1 MAGPVATGYLEL
13 DLSGFNRAIE
23 SAKKAL
29 TVLTAAFAAIKV
41 ADFFK
46 EGVNEA
52 INFGNEMYNAGK
64 AMGNIDPGVL
74 LIAQK
79 ALEGSGLAAGRTREE
94 IEGVITSQRKFSSL
108 FKTQV
113 DFEKAMSR
121 AKEIYGSQAAVLTAS
136 AASLSRVFEH
146 IQGIADK
153 LRTFFL
159 AMTAKFVLPLEAV
172 LNALNNVD
180 VADFGAKFGDSIAN
194 VSTLLVGL
202 FQDDKI
208 SEAFGLSLA
217 IGADKFFAT
226 FDAGIR
232 KVMSQTMSG
241 HFKEMYDY
249 ITGGLSEG
257 SALMGIKD
265 AFTGIADMF
274 VAKIGRGI
282 IAIMK
287 KIPLIFSDK
296 TIKEKEAEAKAIE
309 DSSNASLKKY
319 FDALPGQKGFGEGFT
334 KQGKEAEDQLKKLT
348 DAAKISGQAF
358 MEKNAGDRSKSELNY
373 QALGKQDPFSV
384 IASSMSKIGG
394 GGNYIQTGM
403 SAEARQLI
411 INGQAAQLQNELTM
425 KTNLL
430 LERAVTGH
438 GLPLLN

>member
-41 ADFFK
+41 GEFFK
-46 EGVNEA
+46 DGVNEA

-121 AKEIYGSQAAVLTAS
+121 AREIYGSQAAVLTAS

-180 VADFGAKFGDSIAN
+180 VADFGSKFGDSIAK

-202 FQDDKI
+202 FQDGKI

-226 FDAGIR
+226 LDASLTA
-232 KVMSQTMSG
+232 VFSG
-241 HFKEMYDY
+241 AAKGYAKDLLGFF
-249 ITGGLSEG
+249 GGG
-257 SALMGIKD
+257 QIMAIKD
-265 AFTGIADMF
+265 TFIGIAALF
-274 VAKIGRGI
+274 VAKIQRGI
-282 IAIMK
+282 AGILKNIPFFNFK
-287 KIPLIFSDK
+287 KDVVDR
-296 TIKEKEAEAKAIE
+296 EKQATSREEEADAFFKKAL
-309 DSSNASLKKY
+309 DR
-319 FDALPGQKGFGEGFT
+319 LPSGKGFGEAFT
-334 KQGKEAEDQLKKLT
+334 KEGKIAEDALKKLA
-348 DAAKISGQAF
+348 DEASISGDAF
-358 MEKNAGDRSKSELNY
+358 MKKNAGDRSKSELNY

-384 IASSMSKIGG
+384 IGSSMAKIGG

-411 INGQAAQLQNELTM
+411 LNGQAAIIQNELTRELIQAVG
-425 KTNLL
+425 KTG
-430 LERAVTGH
+430 R
-438 GLPLLN
+438 GLPLLQ

>member
-29 TVLTAAFAAIKV
+29 TVLTGAFAAIKV
-41 ADFFK
+41 GEFFK
-46 EGVNEA
+46 DGVKEA

-79 ALEGSGLAAGRTREE
+79 ALEGSGLAAGRTNEE
-94 IEGVITSQRKFSSL
+94 ILRIIESGGKFSRL
-108 FKTQV
+108 FKTPA
-113 DFEKAMSR
+113 DYDKAIAR
-121 AKEIYGSQAAVLTAS
+121 AKDIYGSQAAVLTAS
-136 AASLSRVFEH
+136 AASLSRAFEH

-172 LNALNNVD
+172 LNALNNID
-180 VADFGAKFGDSIAN
+180 VADFGAKLGDSISK
-194 VSTLLVGL
+194 VSTILVGL
-202 FQDDKI
+202 FQNGKI

-217 IGADKFFAT
+217 IGADKFFASLDTSLRAVFSGAAKGYAKDLLGFFAGGQMMAIKDT
-226 FDAGIR
+226 FVGIAELFISKILR
-232 KVMSQTMSG
+232 
-241 HFKEMYDY
+241 
-249 ITGGLSEG
+249 GLS
-257 SALMGIKD
+257 K
-265 AFTGIADMF
+265 
-274 VAKIGRGI
+274 
-282 IAIMK
+282 
-287 KIPLIFSDK
+287 
-296 TIKEKEAEAKAIE
+296 IKELNPFDSKKDVRDREKEISNKEISADQYFKKAL
-309 DSSNASLKKY
+309 DR
-319 FDALPGQKGFGEGFT
+319 LPSGKGFGAGFT
-334 KQGKEAEDQLKKLT
+334 QEGEAAKNKLKEIT
-348 DAAKISGQAF
+348 DAASISGKAF
-358 MEKNAGDRSKSELNY
+358 LEKNAGDRGKSELNY
-373 QALGKQDPFSV
+373 SALGKQDPFSV

-411 INGQAAQLQNELTM
+411 LNGQAALIQNELTI

>member
-41 ADFFK
+41 AEFFR

-64 AMGNIDPGVL
+64 ALGNIDPGAL
-74 LIAQK
+74 LLAQK

-108 FKTQV
+108 FKTQA
-113 DFEKAMSR
+113 DFEKAMNR
-121 AKEIYGSQAAVLTAS
+121 AREIYGSQAAVLTAS

-153 LRTFFL
+153 IRTFFL

-180 VADFGAKFGDSIAN
+180 VADFGSKFGASIAN
-194 VSTLLVGL
+194 ISTMLVGL
-202 FQDDKI
+202 FQDGKI

-217 IGADKFFAT
+217 IGADYFFAA
-226 FDAGIR
+226 FDASLR
-232 KVMSQTMSG
+232 AVVSG
-241 HFKEMYDY
+241 SVKGYLKEYLGFM
-249 ITGGLSEG
+249 GGG
-257 SALMGIKD
+257 QLMAIKD
-265 AFTGIADMF
+265 AFVGIAELF
-274 VAKIGRGI
+274 IAKILKG
-282 IAIMK
+282 
-287 KIPLIFSDK
+287 FSK
-296 TIKEKEAEAKAIE
+296 IKELNPFDSDEDKADREKEITNKEKDASSYFKKAL
-309 DSSNASLKKY
+309 DR
-319 FDALPGQKGFGEGFT
+319 LPGQKGFGEGFIQEGQAA
-334 KQGKEAEDQLKKLT
+334 KDSLKKLT
-348 DAAKISGQAF
+348 DAANISGQAF
-358 MEKNAGDRSKSELNY
+358 MEKNAGDRGKTELNY

-384 IASSMSKIGG
+384 ISSSMAKIGG
-394 GGNYIQTGM
+394 GGNYIQTGR

-411 INGQAAQLQNELTM
+411 LNGQTAIIQNELTM

>member
-41 ADFFK
+41 AEFFR

-64 AMGNIDPGVL
+64 ALGNIDPGTL
-74 LIAQK
+74 LLAQK

-94 IEGVITSQRKFSSL
+94 IEGVIRSQRKFSSL
-108 FKTQV
+108 FKTQA

-121 AKEIYGSQAAVLTAS
+121 AREIYGSQAAVLTAS

-153 LRTFFL
+153 IRTFFL

-180 VADFGAKFGDSIAN
+180 VADFGSKFGASIAK
-194 VSTLLVGL
+194 VSTMMVGL
-202 FQDDKI
+202 FQNDKL

-217 IGADKFFAT
+217 IGADYFFAA
-226 FDAGIR
+226 FDASLR
-232 KVMSQTMSG
+232 AVVSG
-241 HFKEMYDY
+241 SVKGYLKEYLGFM
-249 ITGGLSEG
+249 GGG
-257 SALMGIKD
+257 QLMAIKD
-265 AFTGIADMF
+265 AFVGIAELF
-274 VAKIGRGI
+274 IAKILKGLS
-282 IAIMK
+282 
-287 KIPLIFSDK
+287 KIKELNPFDSDK
-296 TIKEKEAEAKAIE
+296 DKADREKEITNKEKDASSYFKKAL
-309 DSSNASLKKY
+309 DRM
-319 FDALPGQKGFGEGFT
+319 PGQKGFGAGFI
-334 KQGKEAEDQLKKLT
+334 QEAEEAKGSLKKLG
-348 DAAKISGQAF
+348 DAANVSGEAF
-358 MEKNAGDRSKSELNY
+358 MKLHAGDRSKSELNY

-403 SAEARQLI
+403 SAEARQLM
-411 INGQAAQLQNELTM
+411 INGQTAIFQNELTM

-430 LERAVTGH
+430 LERAITGH

>member
-41 ADFFK
+41 AEFFR

-64 AMGNIDPGVL
+64 AMGNIDPSVL

-94 IEGVITSQRKFSSL
+94 IEGVMTSQRKFSSL

-121 AKEIYGSQAAVLTAS
+121 AREIYGSQAAVLTAS

-180 VADFGAKFGDSIAN
+180 VADFGSKLGASIAS
-194 VSTLLVGL
+194 VSTILVGL
-202 FQDDKI
+202 FQDGKI

-226 FDAGIR
+226 LGTGIGA
-232 KVMSQTMSG
+232 VFSG
-241 HFKEMYDY
+241 VASDFGKEVALYL
-249 ITGGLSEG
+249 TGGGLVSV
-257 SALMGIKD
+257 KD
-265 AFTGIADMF
+265 AFVGIADLF
-274 VAKIGRGI
+274 VAKILRGVSSI
-282 IAIMK
+282 KGLSPFDSK
-287 KIPLIFSDK
+287 KDEADR
-296 TIKEKEAEAKAIE
+296 EKEIKNKEAAA
-309 DSSNASLKKY
+309 DAYFKKY
-319 FDALPGQKGFGEGFT
+319 LDAIPGAKGFGEGFT
-334 KQGKEAEDQLKKLT
+334 KEGKAAEDALKKLT
-348 DAAKISGQAF
+348 DSAKISGQAF

-384 IASSMSKIGG
+384 IASSMAKIGG

-411 INGQAAQLQNELTM
+411 INGQAAQLQNELTQQLIDLT
-425 KTNLL
+425 KK
-430 LERAVTGH
+430 
-438 GLPLLN
+438 GLFLPGIPLIN

>member
-41 ADFFK
+41 AEFFR

-64 AMGNIDPGVL
+64 ALGNIDPGVL
-74 LIAQK
+74 LLAQK

-108 FKTQV
+108 FKTQA

-121 AKEIYGSQAAVLTAS
+121 AREIYGSQAAVLTAS

-153 LRTFFL
+153 IRTFFL

-180 VADFGAKFGDSIAN
+180 VADFGSKFGASIAK
-194 VSTLLVGL
+194 VSTILVGL
-202 FQDDKI
+202 FQDGKI
-208 SEAFGLSLA
+208 AEAFGLSLA
-217 IGADKFFAT
+217 IGADYFFVAIET
-226 FDAGIR
+226 TLR
-232 KVMSQTMSG
+232 KVFSG
-241 HFKEMYDY
+241 AASGLGEEILNYFQ
-249 ITGGLSEG
+249 GG
-257 SALMGIKD
+257 ALMSVKD
-265 AFTGIADMF
+265 AFVGIAELF
-274 VAKIGRGI
+274 IAKILRGVNYI
-282 IAIMK
+282 KSLNPFDSK
-287 KIPLIFSDK
+287 KDEADR
-296 TIKEKEAEAKAIE
+296 IKEIVGMEAT
-309 DSSNASLKKY
+309 ASEYFKKY
-319 FDALPGQKGFGEGFT
+319 LDAIPGQKGFGEGFT
-334 KQGKEAEDQLKKLT
+334 KEGEEAKKALSKLT
-348 DAAKISGQAF
+348 GEAKISGQAF
-358 MEKNAGDRSKSELNY
+358 MEKNAGDRNKTELNY

-384 IASSMSKIGG
+384 ISSSMAKIGG

-411 INGQAAQLQNELTM
+411 LNGQAALIQNQLTQQLIDIA
-425 KTNLL
+425 KTG
-430 LERAVTGH
+430 R